1 MDTPKTKNPGGTWG
15 WPGILPELGVTGYG
29 ADQKHHNVAS
39 AWLILCKSAESP
51 LINQGTSMKKHFIS
65 ADELLLDAF
74 RLAELIYQR
83 GFKPNF
89 IVGVWRGGAPVGI
102 AVQEYLEFMGVHADH
117 IAIRTASYYGI
128 DQQDKDVKVFGLNYV
143 IDNVKADHSLLI
155 VDDVF
160 DSGRSL
166 KAIIDQIRTRAG
178 EHAPAT
184 IKTACPWYK
193 PSRNVTNLTPD
204 FYVHATD
211 RWLVFPHEL
220 QGLTLEEIIEGKGS
234 EIGDL
239 VYRAMQSRNASG
251 N

>member
-1 MDTPKTKNPGGTWG
+1 
-15 WPGILPELGVTGYG
+15 
-29 ADQKHHNVAS
+29 
-39 AWLILCKSAESP
+39 
-51 LINQGTSMKKHFIS
+51 MKKHFIS

-102 AVQEYLEFMGVHADH
+102 AVQEYLEVMGVHADH

-166 KAIIDQIRTRAG
+166 KAIIDQIRIRAG

-204 FYVHATD
+204 FYVRATD
-211 RWLVFPHEL
+211 QWLVFPHEL

-239 VYRAMQSRNASG
+239 VYRAMKSRSDSG

>member
-1 MDTPKTKNPGGTWG
+1 
-15 WPGILPELGVTGYG
+15 
-29 ADQKHHNVAS
+29 
-39 AWLILCKSAESP
+39 
-51 LINQGTSMKKHFIS
+51 MKKTFIS
-65 ADELLLDAF
+65 ANELLLDAF

-83 GFKPNF
+83 GFHPNF

-128 DQQDKDVKVFGLNYV
+128 DQQSKEVKVFGLNYV
-143 IDNVKADHSLLI
+143 IDNIKAEHSLLI

-166 KAIIDQIRTRAG
+166 QAIIDQIRSRAG
-178 EHAPAT
+178 ENAPAI

-193 PSRNVTNLTPD
+193 PSRNVTHLTPD

-211 RWLVFPHEL
+211 AWLVFPHEL

-239 VYRAMQSRNASG
+239 IYRASQSRSAGSI
-251 N
+251 

>member
-1 MDTPKTKNPGGTWG
+1 
-15 WPGILPELGVTGYG
+15 
-29 ADQKHHNVAS
+29 
-39 AWLILCKSAESP
+39 
-51 LINQGTSMKKHFIS
+51 MKKHFIS

-160 DSGRSL
+160 DSGRSVQ
-166 KAIIDQIRTRAG
+166 AIIDQIHLKAG
-178 EHAPAT
+178 SNAPDT
-184 IKTACPWYK
+184 IKVACPWYK
-193 PSRNVTNLTPD
+193 PNRNVTQRVPD

-211 RWLVFPHEL
+211 NWLVFPHEL
-220 QGLTLEEIIEGKGS
+220 QGLQLEEVIAGKGT
-234 EIGDL
+234 EIGDIL
-239 VYRAMQSRNASG
+239 FRAMQQKSPA
-251 N
+251 

>member
-1 MDTPKTKNPGGTWG
+1 
-15 WPGILPELGVTGYG
+15 
-29 ADQKHHNVAS
+29 
-39 AWLILCKSAESP
+39 
-51 LINQGTSMKKHFIS
+51 MKKTFIS
-65 ADELLLDAF
+65 ANELLLDAF

-83 GFKPNF
+83 GFHPNF

-102 AVQEYLEFMGVHADH
+102 AVQEYLEFMGVHSDH

-128 DQQDKDVKVFGLNYV
+128 DQQNKDVKVFGLNYV
-143 IDNVKADHSLLI
+143 IDNIRAEHSLLI

-166 KAIIDQIRTRAG
+166 KAIIDQIKSRAG
-178 EHAPAT
+178 DNAPAT

-211 RWLVFPHEL
+211 AWLVFPHEL
-220 QGLTLEEIIEGKGS
+220 QGLTLEEVIEGKGS
-234 EIGDL
+234 EIGDI
-239 VYRAMQSRNASG
+239 VYRATQSRNLG
-251 N
+251 ND

>member
-1 MDTPKTKNPGGTWG
+1 
-15 WPGILPELGVTGYG
+15 
-29 ADQKHHNVAS
+29 
-39 AWLILCKSAESP
+39 
-51 LINQGTSMKKHFIS
+51 MKKHFIS

-166 KAIIDQIRTRAG
+166 KAIIDQIRARTG

-204 FYVHATD
+204 FYVHGTD

-239 VYRAMQSRNASG
+239 VYRAMQSRNDSG

>member
-1 MDTPKTKNPGGTWG
+1 
-15 WPGILPELGVTGYG
+15 
-29 ADQKHHNVAS
+29 
-39 AWLILCKSAESP
+39 
-51 LINQGTSMKKHFIS
+51 MKKHFIS

-102 AVQEYLEFMGVHADH
+102 AVQEYLEIMGVHADH

-128 DQQDKDVKVFGLNYV
+128 DQQNKEVKVFGLNYV

-166 KAIIDQIRTRAG
+166 KAIIDQIRIRAG
-178 EHAPAT
+178 EHAPTT

-239 VYRAMQSRNASG
+239 VYRAMQSRNTRSD
-251 N
+251 

>member
-1 MDTPKTKNPGGTWG
+1 
-15 WPGILPELGVTGYG
+15 
-29 ADQKHHNVAS
+29 
-39 AWLILCKSAESP
+39 
-51 LINQGTSMKKHFIS
+51 MKKTFIS
-65 ADELLLDAF
+65 ANELLLDAF

-83 GFKPNF
+83 GFHPNF

-102 AVQEYLEFMGVHADH
+102 AVQEYLEFMGIHSDH

-128 DQQDKDVKVFGLNYV
+128 DQQTKDVKVFGLNYV
-143 IDNVKADHSLLI
+143 IDNIKAEHSLLI

-166 KAIIDQIRTRAG
+166 KAIIDQIKLRAG
-178 EHAPAT
+178 DNAPAT

-211 RWLVFPHEL
+211 AWLVFPHEL
-220 QGLTLEEIIEGKGS
+220 QGLTLEEVVAGKGS
-234 EIGDL
+234 EIGDI
-239 VYRAMQSRNASG
+239 VYRASQRRNAESL
-251 N
+251 